1 MIGVDP
7 AGRGGDST
15 AIAWRRGHAII
26 KIEKR
31 RGMTT
36 MGIAGW
42 IPKIMREE
50 KPARVS
56 IDVGGLGIG
65 IYERLIEQG
74 YDTSLVS

>member
-1 MIGVDP
+1 
-7 AGRGGDST
+7 
-15 AIAWRRGHAII
+15 
-26 KIEKR
+26 
-31 RGMTT
+31 MTT